1 MSDQTSRERAIVA
14 AFLSSSWY
22 AEEGASSLVAKMLRH
37 PCSVEERDLLVAY
50 AKEEDVHADLIEAH
64 FRERG
69 LTKGPPFWMQPAFH
83 LVRSRA
89 ALLLQFYHVELMAGV
104 FYGAMASKTRDP
116 GAKALIR
123 RLLLDEAW
131 HIRLHRGLL
140 GRELARLSPW
150 KRLRM
155 RALAFL
161 FRLAMG
167 VMARFQVR
175 QLAPVLGPDGGA
187 LPRKVAAH
195 LRADLP
201 QLFGQPHPDGCP
213 DNTRIVEQQ
222 QALSMLRKCPSR
234 VERRRGLEPA

>member
-22 AEEGASSLVAKMLRH
+22 AEEEASSVVAKLLRH
-37 PCSVEERDLLVAY
+37 PCSAEERDLLVAY
-50 AKEEDVHADLIEAH
+50 AKEEDLHADLIDAH

-69 LTKGPPFWMQPAFH
+69 LTKGPPFWMQPVLH
-83 LVRSRA
+83 LAGSRA
-89 ALLLQFYHVELMAGV
+89 ALLLQFYNVELMAGV
-104 FYGAMASKTRDP
+104 FYGAMASKTRDA
-116 GAKALIR
+116 GARALIR

-140 GRELARLSPW
+140 ARELARLSSW
-150 KRLRM
+150 ERLRM

-167 VMARFQVR
+167 VMARFQAR
-175 QLAPVLGPDGGA
+175 QLAPVLGWDGRA

-201 QLFGQPHPDGCP
+201 KLFGERSGEGSGLALRHSPGTRRLAVTKDDRDG
-213 DNTRIVEQQ
+213 
-222 QALSMLRKCPSR
+222 A
-234 VERRRGLEPA
+234 